1 MGGISLDSGGGSGKK
16 SVDMVIPLVPFIDML
31 AMMITFLMMT
41 AVWTQIGRLQVASQ
55 GQGDP
60 SSQPPT
66 PTLQLNLTL
75 TERGYMLNAGATAIE
90 IPKKGEEYDAP
101 KLLEELKKIK
111 KENPDHRAITVAA
124 EDAIEYQWVVQ
135 VVDTCITAEFPDVTV
150 QAALG

>member
-1 MGGISLDSGGGSGKK
+1 MGGVSIDSGGGGGKK

-41 AVWTQIGRLQVASQ
+41 AVWSQIGRMQVASQ

-60 SSQPPT
+60 SPNNQ
-66 PTLQLNLTL
+66 PTLTLNLTL
-75 TERGYMLNAGATAIE
+75 TEKGYLLNAGATSIE
-90 IPKKGEEYDAP
+90 IPKKAEEYDVG

-111 KENPDHRAITVAA
+111 KENPDHRTITVAA

-135 VVDTCITAEFPDVTV
+135 VVDTCITADLPDVTV
-150 QAALG
+150 TAALG